1 MNGGL
6 AACAIAGGLPSR
18 LVAEP
23 LAVLDVAYAGSIG
36 SVMEGPVKRAA
47 VLSLGLELHGKGQ
60 GANALAQLIA
70 GGSITPDV
78 FLPITSS
85 PMQTVFRAGKASTAS
100 PIARTEMVIAYSPQ
114 SRFAPRLDAAARG
127 AEPWW
132 RVLQEPGLRFGRSD
146 PAADPQGRNIIF
158 TMMLAETLYQQ
169 PGLAKRILGDTVNR
183 QQIHMEASLQA
194 QLQSGAIDAAS
205 AYGIQP
211 GAFHLPFIRIP
222 AAVNL
227 SGDDVHAKHP
237 EVSLSIAGAT
247 YFPEPLIYYASILKD
262 ARNPEGAAAFVAW
275 LRGAD
280 AQTLLRQAAFGAPGN
295 ASVLNA

>member
-1 MNGGL
+1 
-6 AACAIAGGLPSR
+6 
-18 LVAEP
+18 
-23 LAVLDVAYAGSIG
+23 
-36 SVMEGPVKRAA
+36 MEGPIKKGAA
-47 VLSLGLELHGKGQ
+47 LRLRLELHGKGQ

-85 PMQTVFRAGKASTAS
+85 PMRTVFRAGKASTAV

-127 AEPWW
+127 GEPWW

-158 TMMLAETLYQQ
+158 TMMLAEKLYRQ
-169 PGLAKRILGDTVNR
+169 PGLTQRVLGETINR
-183 QQIHMEASLQA
+183 QQIHMEASLQS
-194 QLQSGAIDAAS
+194 QLQSGAIDAAA

-211 GAFHLPFIRIP
+211 GPFHLPSISLP
-222 AAVNL
+222 AEINL

-237 EVSLSIAGAT
+237 DVSLTLAGTT
-247 YFPEPLIYYASILKD
+247 YLPEPLIYYASVLKD
-262 ARNPEGAAAFVAW
+262 ARNAKGAAAFVAW
-275 LRGAD
+275 LKGAE
-280 AQTLLRQAAFGAPGN
+280 AQTLLRQAAFGSPGN
-295 ASVLNA
+295 ASVLTV